1 MVSGVDAGISAGKPH
16 GILALA
22 VADLVDAGIPAADAI
37 ASATSLAADACGLG
51 DQKGWLRAGYDADL
65 VIVDGDPLTDIRAL
79 AAVSAVYLN
88 GRAVAQM
95 G

>member
-1 MVSGVDAGISAGKPH
+1 M
-16 GILALA
+16 
-22 VADLVDAGIPAADAI
+22 

-51 DQKGWLRAGYDADL
+51 RKGRLRAGHDADL

-88 GRAVAQM
+88 GRAVAQA